1 MKKNK
6 DEEDILALGERQI
19 EIEIKEE
26 KKKNKALPILLM
38 LLGALLMLV
47 GYFFQDIIDILGI
60 KLTPT
65 TENKQTT
72 IKKNDNELICTS
84 TKEDISLGIK
94 TTIKYIYK
102 FNDKRLLQS
111 LNEKRILKPIEN
123 SDIGPD
129 NIKIISGKYN
139 DIVKG
144 FETIN
149 GIITSSNL
157 NNDILTVN
165 ISYDYKNIDITKI
178 PKNDNIVVTNTL
190 NEESKSVKQ
199 KVLNDKDVLC
209 E

>member
-6 DEEDILALGERQI
+6 DEWDILALGERQI

-111 LNEKRILKPIEN
+111 LDEKRILKPIEN

-149 GIITSSNL
+149 GIITSSDL

-178 PKNDNIVVTNTL
+178 PKNNNIVVTNTL